1 MEALNALHLLRPMWL
16 LVLPLWLLLVYG
28 LWRSERRD
36 NGWPALCDPALL
48 KYLVGDTQRQGR
60 SRLLPATL
68 LFGGITLIVAMAGPV
83 WQALPQPVYR
93 AQSGM
98 IIVLDLS
105 RSMDA
110 GDLKPSRLKRARQK
124 VQDILQAR
132 VEGQTG
138 LIVFA
143 GSAFDVV
150 PMTTDNKA
158 ILALLSSLDT
168 SMMPVQGSRAS
179 AGLKRAELM
188 LERGAIS
195 RGSVVML
202 TDGVDADAE
211 EAAQHLAAAGHRLN
225 IIGVG
230 TAEGAPIALS
240 AGGFLKDRQ
249 GNIVM
254 PRLHEDRLAALAIAG
269 GGIYQRLRADDQDVK
284 RLPGLHP
291 DQSRSES
298 KSSMH
303 TDQWREEGPWLVLLV
318 LPLLL
323 LVFRRGVLLLLLLV
337 PMAMPDPAE
346 ALAWKD
352 LWQTPDQQG
361 QTLLQAGKAE
371 EAAARFQDPEWKGV
385 AQYRAG
391 EFKQAANTMAATDTA
406 DGWYNRANALARAGQ
421 LQEAIAAFDQA
432 LKRQPYHADAAFN
445 RNIVQKMLEQ
455 KQDKQ
460 KQDKSNQSKQ
470 GKNDKQNQ
478 HKQEEGQSKQDKQ
491 NQDKSD
497 QQQGKPDSDKQ
508 QQGREQQATDK
519 QGQKDG
525 NAQAAEKS
533 TEQQQADNKPS
544 QQTPQQKQS
553 DDKMDQSG
561 QEADGKQARMNK
573 AEQPATTTG
582 QQAAAEHSDQPQP
595 AAQATDAK
603 SMEDDAARRQWLR
616 RIPDDPGGLL
626 RRKFQYQYQQQGNQ
640 SAEDQTW

>member
-1 MEALNALHLLRPMWL
+1 MEALNTLHLLRPLWL
-16 LVLPLWLLLVYG
+16 LALPLWLLLVYG
-28 LWRSERRD
+28 LWRSERRA

-48 KYLVGDTQRQGR
+48 KYLVGETQRQVR

-68 LFGGITLIVAMAGPV
+68 LFGGILLIVAMAGPV

-124 VQDILQAR
+124 VQDVLRAR

-158 ILALLSSLDT
+158 ILTLLSSLDT

-188 LERGAIS
+188 LKRGAIS
-195 RGSVVML
+195 HGSVVML
-202 TDGVDADAE
+202 TDGVDGDAE
-211 EAAQHLAAAGHRLN
+211 AAALQLAAAGHRLS

-230 TAEGAPIALS
+230 TAEGAPIALA
-240 AGGFLKDRQ
+240 AGGFLKDKQ

-254 PRLHEDRLAALAIAG
+254 PRLHEDRLAALASAG
-269 GGIYQRLRADDQDVK
+269 GGIYQRLRADDVDVK

-337 PMAMPDPAE
+337 PLAMPDSAE
-346 ALAWKD
+346 AMAWND

-361 QTLLQAGKAE
+361 QALLQAGKAE
-371 EAAARFQDPEWKGV
+371 EAATHFQAPEWKGA

-391 EFKQAANTMAATDTA
+391 AFKQAAKTMAATDTA

-421 LQEAIAAFDQA
+421 LQQAIAAFDQA
-432 LKRQPYHADAAFN
+432 LKRQPSHADAAFN
-445 RNIVQKMLEQ
+445 RDIVQKLLKQKQ

-460 KQDKSNQSKQ
+460 KQSKQ
-470 GKNDKQNQ
+470 GKNDKQQN
-478 HKQEEGQSKQDKQ
+478 KPEQSTQDKQ
-491 NQDKSD
+491 DQDRSDQKQGSDSKQQGKPGGDQQQQGSAQQSAD
-497 QQQGKPDSDKQ
+497 QQQG
-508 QQGREQQATDK
+508 
-519 QGQKDG
+519 G
-525 NAQAAEKS
+525 NAQAEEQSGGQKPAGKS
-533 TEQQQADNKPS
+533 SQQSPQQQQSDDTTAQPGQQADS
-544 QQTPQQKQS
+544 
-553 DDKMDQSG
+553 
-561 QEADGKQARMNK
+561 KQAEANK
-573 AEQPATTTG
+573 AAQPATNG
-582 QQAAAEHSDQPQP
+582 QKPAAEKGDQQQS
-595 AAQATDAK
+595 AAPATDAK

-626 RRKFQYQYQQQGNQ
+626 RRKFHYQYQQQGNQ
-640 SAEDQTW
+640 SAEGQAW